1 MKNRAMLLCIKN
13 NIETIEE
20 YARKIGVSPSR
31 AESILKENAVL
42 TQDEIDTNCKLFNV
56 GRDYFLA
63 LVEA

>member
-1 MKNRAMLLCIKN
+1 MKSRAMLLCIKN

-31 AESILKENAVL
+31 AEAILKETAVL